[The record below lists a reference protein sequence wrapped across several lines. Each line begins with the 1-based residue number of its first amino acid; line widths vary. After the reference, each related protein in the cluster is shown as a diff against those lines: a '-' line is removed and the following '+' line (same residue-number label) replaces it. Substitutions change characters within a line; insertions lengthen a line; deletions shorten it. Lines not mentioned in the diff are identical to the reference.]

1 MRRVIPLLFILCG
14 CVLLTGG
21 AAVLGAAFLYHPA
34 DVPGAFDWTPPL
46 EQIDNRALAPA
57 TALLPLTGMAP
68 ADALNAALD
77 NASYENAYALI
88 AYDPIVENPARI
100 GALLQLGAR
109 YAGAK
114 QTHKAAACYQAAALL
129 ATLTPALADPAREDT
144 YLQASAGLRALG
156 ASDAARMLTDQA
168 YLVAEY
174 SPALRR
180 ETRARRLNQVADA
193 YTALG
198 ANALAAQAHTKADA
212 ALTEPTES
220 ATAVTRV
227 AFTPVLGKLPP
238 SAEVDQFTQR
248 RIAAANQLV
257 GDLTANPPKTAA
269 DWPKDSVSQLGDA
282 LVEEDTARQA
292 YYDQQLAI
300 AKDPAV
306 QIALGRDKVNWLAL
320 KYRAARGAFGAD
332 LVPAWSKDAKTI
344 AADWHDAWSQFD
356 QLQQAQAAA
365 LPQAPDAL
373 KATEDVQRRALIAVR
388 WGWLDGASESDR
400 RNQLNDTTQKLRDAN
415 APDLLIDTLTRNGK
429 SLYLLVPADLFGLNE
444 QALPK

>member
-1 MRRVIPLLFILCG
+1 TV
-14 CVLLTGG
+14 
-21 AAVLGAAFLYHPA
+21 
-34 DVPGAFDWTPPL
+34 
-46 EQIDNRALAPA
+46 
-57 TALLPLTGMAP
+57 LLPLTGMAP

-77 NASYENAYALI
+77 GASYENAYALI
-88 AYDPIVENPARI
+88 AYDPLLENPARI
-100 GALLQLGAR
+100 GALLQLGSH
-109 YAGAK
+109 YAAAK
-114 QTHKAAACYQAAALL
+114 QTRKAASCYQAATLL

-156 ASDAARMLTDQA
+156 ATDTARMLIDQA

-198 ANALAAQAHTKADA
+198 ANALATQAQTKADA

-220 ATAVTRV
+220 ATAGAR
-227 AFTPVLGKLPP
+227 APFTPVIGKLPV
-238 SAEVDQFTQR
+238 SAEVDQLTQR
-248 RIAAANQLV
+248 RIAAANQLI
-257 GDLTANPPKTAA
+257 GDLTTNPPKTAA
-269 DWPKDSVSQLGDA
+269 DWPKDSVNQLGDA
-282 LVEEDTARQA
+282 LVEEDNARQA
-292 YYDQQLAI
+292 YYDQQFAL

-306 QIALGRDKVNWLAL
+306 QIALERDKINWLAL
-320 KYRAARGAFGAD
+320 KYRAARGAFGTD

-344 AADWHDAWSQFD
+344 AADWNDAWSQFD
-356 QLQQAQAAA
+356 QLEQAQAAA
-365 LPQAPDAL
+365 LPKAPDAL
-373 KATEDVQRRALIAVR
+373 KATEDVQRRTLIAVR
-388 WGWLDGASESDR
+388 WGWLDGTSESDL

-429 SLYLLVPADLFGLNE
+429 TIYLLVPAELFGLNE